1 MTGLSGIE
9 LVRSV
14 HCPTS
19 AVCGLE
25 GGSTCSGSGALGGYS
40 IQSNGAK
47 YRQRSGV
54 PPGDTIGGVLPPGVG
69 GADGGNCCHI
79 TSSDYTG
86 RQDRSSYNILDP
98 PDQLYQY
105 IRNKNSINSSS
116 WLSPSEQETPASFL
130 SSPTGYFIQQPFPS
144 TNGFSSP
151 SSFLQLPRASGASF
165 APVIAAP
172 VNSNCY
178 PMSSN
183 NNYSNKYS
191 PNSRSNIN
199 TMMKQKS
206 SLADRLQI
214 GEEVR
219 ELKLGCTFNPK
230 NTTNAFHTI
239 KCK

>member
-1 MTGLSGIE
+1 MTALSEIE

-25 GGSTCSGSGALGGYS
+25 GGSTCGGSGALGGYS
-40 IQSNGAK
+40 IQSNGVK

-54 PPGDTIGGVLPPGVG
+54 PPGDTIGGVFSPGVG
-69 GADGGNCCHI
+69 GADGGNSCHI
-79 TSSDYTG
+79 TSSDYTD

-98 PDQLYQY
+98 PDQLYHY
-105 IRNKNSINSSS
+105 IRNKNNINSSL
-116 WLSPSEQETPASFL
+116 WPSPTEQETSTSVL
-130 SSPTGYFIQQPFPS
+130 SSPPGYFIQQPFPS
-144 TNGFSSP
+144 TNEFSSP
-151 SSFLQLPRASGASF
+151 SSFLQSAGASGESF
-165 APVIAAP
+165 APVIAAS

-183 NNYSNKYS
+183 NNYSNKCS
-191 PNSRSNIN
+191 PNSKSNFN
-199 TMMKQKS
+199 AMMKQKS

-219 ELKLGCTFNPK
+219 ELKLGCTFNPR
-230 NTTNAFHTI
+230 NTTDAFHTI
-239 KCK
+239 KCQ